1 MRWIKD
7 RARIATTA
15 LALMLA
21 GCANQG
27 QLSAGHALA
36 SNSHNQLAELERRI
50 FVLVER
56 DRLKTNPAA
65 KPLVLDPEL
74 TAVARTHSEDMARE
88 HFLGH
93 RAPNGETTA
102 GLIMARDKSF
112 QGLLGENIAAQYYTK
127 AAGININSFAK
138 RFVKI
143 WMRSKSHRD
152 NLAFSD
158 YTQTGVGVA
167 INGHEVFV
175 TQLFA
180 DAMPPH
186 PDASKSVH
194 SRVARWYT
202 NPNVAM
208 RARPSVREKKN
219 GSDAMAPKSS
229 NP

>member
-1 MRWIKD
+1 MRFTGSRI
-7 RARIATTA
+7 RIAATA
-15 LALMLA
+15 LTLMLA

-27 QLSAGHALA
+27 QLSESRALV
-36 SNSHNQLAELERRI
+36 SNPHQQIAELERRI

-56 DRLKTNPAA
+56 DRLKTNPSA

-102 GLIMARDKSF
+102 RLIMARDKSF

-127 AAGININSFAK
+127 AAGININTYAK
-138 RFVKI
+138 RFVKT
-143 WMRSKSHRD
+143 WMLSKSHRD

-167 INGHEVFV
+167 MNGHEVFV

-186 PDASKSVH
+186 PHASKSVH
-194 SRVARWYT
+194 ARVAKWYT
-202 NPNVAM
+202 NPKVAM
-208 RARPSVREKKN
+208 RARPSVRAKK
-219 GSDAMAPKSS
+219 GAKGVGAPKS
-229 NP
+229 NTP

>member
-1 MRWIKD
+1 MWWLRD
-7 RARIATTA
+7 RAGVATTV
-15 LALMLA
+15 LALMLV

-27 QLSAGHALA
+27 QLSQNHAVA
-36 SNSHNQLAELERRI
+36 SNPHQQLAALEQRI
-50 FVLVER
+50 FVLVEK
-56 DRLKTNPAA
+56 DRLRTNPAA

-74 TAVARTHSEDMARE
+74 TDVARTHSEDMARE

-127 AAGININSFAK
+127 AAGINVNTYAK
-138 RFVKI
+138 RFVST

-194 SRVARWYT
+194 ARVARWYT
-202 NPNVAM
+202 SPKVAM
-208 RARPSVREKKN
+208 RAKPSVREKK
-219 GSDAMAPKSS
+219 GQTSTGAPKTST
-229 NP
+229 P

>member
-1 MRWIKD
+1 
-7 RARIATTA
+7 
-15 LALMLA
+15 MLA

-27 QLSAGHALA
+27 QLSENTPLA
-36 SNSHNQLAELERRI
+36 SDPHQQLAELERQI
-50 FVLVER
+50 FVLVEK

-102 GLIMARDKSF
+102 RLIMARDKSF

-127 AAGININSFAK
+127 AAGININTFAK
-138 RFVKI
+138 RFVKT
-143 WMRSKSHRD
+143 WMLSKSHCD

-194 SRVARWYT
+194 ARVAKWYT
-202 NPNVAM
+202 NPKAAM
-208 RARPSVREKKN
+208 RARPSVRAKK
-219 GSDAMAPKSS
+219 GGTATRAPKSS
-229 NP
+229 TP

>member
-1 MRWIKD
+1 MRWTENG
-7 RARIATTA
+7 ARIATTI

-27 QLSAGHALA
+27 QLSAKSTLA
-36 SNSHNQLAELERRI
+36 SNPHQQLAEMERRI

-65 KPLVLDPEL
+65 RPLALDPEL

-102 GLIMARDKSF
+102 RLIMARDKSF

-127 AAGININSFAK
+127 AAGININTYAR
-138 RFVKI
+138 RFVKT
-143 WMRSKSHRD
+143 WMQSKSHRD

-194 SRVARWYT
+194 ARVAKWYT
-202 NPNVAM
+202 NPTVAM
-208 RARPSVREKKN
+208 RAKPSVRAKKSVT
-219 GSDAMAPKSS
+219 GTGAPQNST
-229 NP
+229 P

>member
-1 MRWIKD
+1 MRWTGNS
-7 RARIATTA
+7 ARIATTIW
-15 LALMLA
+15 ALMLA
-21 GCANQG
+21 GCTNQG
-27 QLSAGHALA
+27 QLSAKSTLA
-36 SNSHNQLAELERRI
+36 SNPHQQLAEMERRI

-65 KPLVLDPEL
+65 RPLALDPEL

-102 GLIMARDKSF
+102 RLIMARDKSF

-127 AAGININSFAK
+127 AAGININTYAR
-138 RFVKI
+138 RFVKT
-143 WMRSKSHRD
+143 WMQSKSHRD

-194 SRVARWYT
+194 ARVAKWYT
-202 NPNVAM
+202 NPTVAM
-208 RARPSVREKKN
+208 RAKPSVRAKKSVT
-219 GSDAMAPKSS
+219 GTGAPQNST
-229 NP
+229 P